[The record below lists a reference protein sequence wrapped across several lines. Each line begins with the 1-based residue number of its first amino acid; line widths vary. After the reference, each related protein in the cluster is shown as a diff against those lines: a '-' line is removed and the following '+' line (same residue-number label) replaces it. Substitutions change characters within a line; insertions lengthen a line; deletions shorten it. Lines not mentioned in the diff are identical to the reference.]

1 MARILYVENHAIF
14 AAQVTSLF
22 LSQHDLSIV
31 PSLEAAR
38 LALKAKSFDLVLL
51 DYDLDDGKGAELLP
65 DLNAMTSRPYV
76 VAVSSHDVGNCALLN
91 AGANEIC
98 GKLQFSKIASVVS
111 NALNR
116 TSSGQ

>member
-22 LSQHDLSIV
+22 LSQHDINIV

-38 LALKAKSFDLVLL
+38 QALKTKSFDLVLL
-51 DYDLDDGKGAELLP
+51 DYDLDDGKGADLLP
-65 DLNAMTSRPYV
+65 DLVAMTSCPYAI
-76 VAVSSHDVGNCALLN
+76 AVSSHDAGNLALLK

-98 GKLQFSKIASVVS
+98 GKLQFSKISSVVS

-116 TSSGQ
+116 MPSF